1 LLAHAGAAI
10 GGRGDGML
18 GRMEQLV
25 QLGVEDAGEV
35 LTVQRAAYVT
45 EAQAHDDL
53 GLPPL
58 RQSLTELATELAD
71 PGVLALGWR
80 AESGRLLAAVRA
92 RTSPEAPQVA
102 EIGRLTV
109 VPDRQGQGLGSGLL
123 ATVEQQ
129 LPSTVSELRLFTGER
144 SAGNLRLYARLGYTE
159 IHRAMTESG
168 YALVYFRKD
177 HTAAS

>member
-1 LLAHAGAAI
+1 VE
-10 GGRGDGML
+10 RV
-18 GRMEQLV
+18 V

-45 EAQAHDDL
+45 EAQVHDDL

-92 RTSPEAPQVA
+92 CTSSSRSSVV

-109 VPDRQGQGLGSGLL
+109 VPDRQGQGLGSRLL
-123 ATVEQQ
+123 TTVEQR
-129 LPSTVSELRLFTGER
+129 LPSSVSELRLFTGER

-159 IHRAMTESG
+159 THRAMTAAG
-168 YALVYFRKD
+168 YALVYLSKNRT
-177 HTAAS
+177 TAS